1 MPMTNSSRIAVLM
14 TITAIAITVSAVYA
28 FAPTSVPTQGLKAD
42 GLRPFGHIELVLT
55 DADGNIKAYRQTDNL
70 IVNQGIYAT
79 SDKLFGTAL
88 VSNEG
93 TFNFVGIGTGT
104 TSPAAGNTNVVSQLS
119 NKRTGTVTD
128 VTGSSTGGQIVGF
141 WAAGKLKN
149 GSGTNA
155 ITEAGLFDTFAN
167 ATGLMYARQTFTA
180 INAGSS
186 DSLTVTWSITFADS
200 DST

>member
-1 MPMTNSSRIAVLM
+1 MMVTV
-14 TITAIAITVSAVYA
+14 IAITVGAVYA
-28 FAPTSVPTQGLKAD
+28 FVPTNVPTQALRAD
-42 GLRPFGHIELVLT
+42 GPKALGHIELVLT
-55 DADGNIKAYRQTDNL
+55 DAGGNVKAYRQTDNL

-88 VSNEG
+88 VTGEQ
-93 TFNFVGIGTGT
+93 TFSFVGIGTST
-104 TSPAAGNTNVVSQLS
+104 TSATAGDTNVASQLS
-119 NKRTGTVTD
+119 NKRTGTVTS
-128 VTGSSTGGQIVGF
+128 VTGSSTGASIQAF

-155 ITEAGLFDTFAN
+155 ITEAGLFDQQIN